1 MEFKEMFKEFTNKVS
16 TKSAEAVQKA
26 KDMAEIATLNSQ
38 IKAERG
44 GVNNAYIAIG
54 KAVFDA
60 ECDNEDSL
68 HKEPIDSIKRKFEKI
83 KKLEEQIERIKN
95 QGTKVEKPVEVE
107 VVKSAEETPSNVS
120 IEDNFDDYIIKQ

>member
-16 TKSAEAVQKA
+16 AKSAEAVQKA
-26 KDMAEIATLNSQ
+26 KDMAEIASINSQ
-38 IKAERG
+38 IKNERE
-44 GVNNAYIAIG
+44 GVKNAYIAIG

-60 ECDNEDSL
+60 ECNNENSV

-83 KKLEEQIERIKN
+83 KEFERQIEEIKN
-95 QGTKVEKPVEVE
+95 RGVVVDKPVDVE
-107 VVKSAEETPSNVS
+107 IVSKEEAPTPES

>member
-16 TKSAEAVQKA
+16 AKSAEAVQKA
-26 KDMAEIATLNSQ
+26 KDMAEIASINSQ
-38 IKAERG
+38 IKNERE
-44 GVNNAYIAIG
+44 GVKNAYIAIG

-60 ECDNEDSL
+60 ECDKEDSV

-83 KKLEEQIERIKN
+83 KEFERQIEEIKN
-95 QGTKVEKPVEVE
+95 RGVVVDKPVDVE
-107 VVKSAEETPSNVS
+107 IVSKEEAPTPES

>member
-16 TKSAEAVQKA
+16 AKSAEAVQKA
-26 KDMAEIATLNSQ
+26 KDMAEIASINSQ
-38 IKAERG
+38 IKNERE
-44 GVNNAYIAIG
+44 GVKNAYIAIG

-60 ECDNEDSL
+60 ECDNENSV

-83 KKLEEQIERIKN
+83 KEFERQIEEIKN
-95 QGTKVEKPVEVE
+95 RGVVVDKPVDVE
-107 VVKSAEETPSNVS
+107 IVSEEKAPTPES